1 MLAYPNA
8 KINIGLHIVARRP
21 DGYHDLET
29 VFYPIP
35 LQDALETR
43 PLRGSNAPF
52 ALQTVGLE
60 VGGHPEDNL
69 VVKVCEDLRAEFG
82 FPPQDI
88 WLDKHI
94 PMGAGLGG
102 GSSDAATMMR
112 LLNDVYDLGLI
123 PEDMERRLAGYGAD
137 CAFFVRQRA
146 AYATGIGDRLSPIDL
161 SLRGLAIILVKPP
174 VSVSTREA
182 YAGVSPQQPEVDL
195 REALSRPVE
204 TWRDCVIN
212 DFEASVFP
220 KHPEIAA
227 IKDTLYD
234 MGALYAAMSGSGS
247 TVYGLFHHELEEAPR
262 VFQDCFVFQRILRL

>member
-52 ALQTVGLE
+52 ALQIVGLE
-60 VGGHPEDNL
+60 VGGRPEDNL

-112 LLNDVYDLGLI
+112 LLNDVYDLGLS

-220 KHPEIAA
+220 QHPEIAA